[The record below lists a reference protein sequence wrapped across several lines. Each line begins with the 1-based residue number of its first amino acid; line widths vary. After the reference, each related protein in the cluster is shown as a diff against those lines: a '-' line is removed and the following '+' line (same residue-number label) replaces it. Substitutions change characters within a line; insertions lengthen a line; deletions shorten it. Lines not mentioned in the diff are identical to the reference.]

1 MILVKLG
8 CRLFSVLTVTP
19 SKIKIETIQYRRSR
33 ILEMK
38 DDKYEY
44 EKSLAKRQVCAIFP
58 EIDATYSVLRK
69 MFCPK
74 FKALHGDAILIS
86 IPLRDTEINRAFLE
100 K

>member
-44 EKSLAKRQVCAIFP
+44 EKSLGKSQVCALFH
-58 EIDATYSVLRK
+58 DATYSVRRK

-86 IPLRDTEINRAFLE
+86 IPLGGTEINRAFLE

>member
-38 DDKYEY
+38 DDKYKY
-44 EKSLAKRQVCAIFP
+44 EKSLAKSQVCAIFHDVKYQSFP
-58 EIDATYSVLRK
+58 WRHHV
-69 MFCPK
+69 
-74 FKALHGDAILIS
+74 G
-86 IPLRDTEINRAFLE
+86 IPLRGTKIYRAFLQ